1 MTKKAMGYYRVSTL
15 GQEDN
20 TSLEDQKERVRAYCK
35 SQGWVLVVEFEDVA
49 SGGNVDRP
57 GYQAALDY
65 IEEHPGEIFSF
76 VVAKL
81 DRVHRHQQN
90 LLVFESN
97 LRRQGIHFASV
108 SENIDTSNPIGNLIF
123 QILGSFA
130 EFEKE
135 TIAKRLRDGRK
146 ATAMAGGR
154 TAFKPPFG
162 YDRNWELVEEEA
174 KEVQKIFKGFLQGK
188 SQASLAR
195 EYNKSRQVIF
205 KMLRNRAY
213 TGELSYFV
221 QKEGKT
227 LTVKNHHQAIVSPVV
242 FGKVQALLER
252 KKTISSK

>member
-1 MTKKAMGYYRVSTL
+1 MTKKAIGYYRVSTL

-20 TSLEDQKERVRAYCK
+20 TSLEDQREKVRAYCK
-35 SQGWVLVVEFEDVA
+35 AQGWTLVAEFEDVA

-65 IEEHPGEIFSF
+65 IEEHPGEIFAF

-97 LRRQGIHFASV
+97 LRNAGIAFVSV

-162 YDRNWELVEEEA
+162 YDRNWNPIEEEA
-174 KEVQKIFKGFLQGK
+174 EQVRAIFQGFLKGK

-195 EYNKSRQVIF
+195 EFGKSRQMIH

-227 LTVKNHHQAIVSPVV
+227 LTVKNHHQPIISPVV
-242 FGKVQALLER
+242 FGKVQAKLER
-252 KKTISSK
+252 QKQNTTC